1 MAHFMCSELL
11 ATGLDSRDQF
21 RKDTKME
28 PDGTKDEIMEDAAE
42 DDDEGRPADEIES
55 DTENDGGD
63 VLPEFQHKFEQSLR
77 QPSRNLVVRDLV
89 LCFQP
94 ESVYGRRSAFLKALM
109 VTVPQHTLE
118 IENTIRTICI
128 HLTLTYFEAKGPLG
142 SNIFWKSP
150 AWKRGLVTDVRMC
163 ARSEMWRPSTRL
175 SMDAA
180 LTDVQEQKQVP
191 YIQLAPYHQIN
202 ITNSI

>member
-63 VLPEFQHKFEQSLR
+63 VLPEFQHIRTKFASAFTEPCRSRPGPVLPARKRLR
-77 QPSRNLVVRDLV
+77 QKVSISQGFDGNSTSAYIGNRKYNSHDL
-89 LCFQP
+89 
-94 ESVYGRRSAFLKALM
+94 
-109 VTVPQHTLE
+109 
-118 IENTIRTICI
+118 
-128 HLTLTYFEAKGPLG
+128 HLFD
-142 SNIFWKSP
+142 I
-150 AWKRGLVTDVRMC
+150 DVF
-163 ARSEMWRPSTRL
+163 
-175 SMDAA
+175 
-180 LTDVQEQKQVP
+180 
-191 YIQLAPYHQIN
+191 
-202 ITNSI
+202 